1 MYYAPED
8 IHETSLRHLTD
19 DFRDLLAKDGTE
31 EDIQQFLSDHPRILA
46 RGFISTMGFIVP
58 KFKFGAEYISDF
70 LIADWRQAW
79 STVLVE
85 LEPKEAKAF
94 NKNGTPAKRLSQAM
108 KQLAEWNQWIE
119 NHNQYFQE
127 RLEPHIEK
135 LISRLESAHSRYA
148 GFTRPLRQL
157 RHRMHTANLVIIGRR
172 GEDFPKEQK
181 RRAALSRFTG
191 NNIEILSYD
200 WLLDLLGEPV
210 NET

>member
-1 MYYAPED
+1 MYYTRED
-8 IHETSLRHLTD
+8 IGEISLRHLRD
-19 DFRDLLAKDGTE
+19 DFKDLLAKDGTE
-31 EDIQQFLSDHPRILA
+31 EDIQQFLSEHPRILA
-46 RGFISTMGFIVP
+46 RGFIDMAGFIVP

-70 LIADWRQAW
+70 LIADWRQTWCTA
-79 STVLVE
+79 LVE

-135 LISRLESAHSRYA
+135 LISHLKSAHSRYA
-148 GFTRPLRQL
+148 DFTGFLRQL
-157 RHRMHTANLVIIGRR
+157 RNRGSTANVVIIGRR
-172 GEDFPKEQK
+172 GEDFPKEQE
-181 RRAALSRFTG
+181 RRGALSRFTG

-200 WLLDLLGEPV
+200 WLLDLLE
-210 NET
+210 